1 MTKIK
6 KIETKEEW
14 LKLILDGAKGVSNW
28 TWADS
33 YIEWNGY
40 KFVYSNSN
48 IDSVLIDLHVRNFG
62 IIEEVEEVE
71 LFEYMYKHKD
81 KFETWYTYNGLYTE
95 KEAEAEF
102 KHYEYKKT
110 GRSFK
115 VQKD

>member
-6 KIETKEEW
+6 YIETKEEW
-14 LKLILDGAKGVSNW
+14 IKLILDGAKGVSNW
-28 TWADS
+28 TNEYNYVVWTKS
-33 YIEWNGY
+33 E
-40 KFVYSNSN
+40 FVYKNGTPVAIN
-48 IDSVLIDLHVRNFG
+48 LHTKDFG
-62 IIEEVEEVE
+62 IIVEVEEVE

>member
-1 MTKIK
+1 MKKIK
-6 KIETKEEW
+6 NIETKEEW
-14 LKLILDGAKGVSNW
+14 IKLILDGAEGVSDY
-28 TWADS
+28 TKYYEYEYVVWANS
-33 YIEWNGY
+33 Q
-40 KFVYSNSN
+40 FVYETGTLAS
-48 IDSVLIDLHVRNFG
+48 IHLHTKDFG
-62 IIEEVEEVE
+62 IIVEVEEVE

>member
-14 LKLILDGAKGVSNW
+14 LKLILDGAKGVSRLLTKDNYCYW
-28 TWADS
+28 DGS
-33 YIEWNGY
+33 KFRLY
-40 KFVYSNSN
+40 KDNFILV
-48 IDSVLIDLHVRNFG
+48 IDLHDGGFG
-62 IIEEVEEVE
+62 IIEEVEEIE

-102 KHYEYKKT
+102 RHYEYKKT